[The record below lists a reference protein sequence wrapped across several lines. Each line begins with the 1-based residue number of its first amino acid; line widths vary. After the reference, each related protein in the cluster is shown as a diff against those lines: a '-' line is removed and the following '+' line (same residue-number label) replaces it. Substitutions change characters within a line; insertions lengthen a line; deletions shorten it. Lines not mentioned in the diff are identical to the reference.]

1 MMVPVTSEA
10 TNIEP
15 IRRRVS
21 VRTDPERAFH
31 LFTVRMGTWWPLDAY
46 SRSVNEFAGAVGVTR
61 LEFQARMGG
70 SILEHLADG
79 RVLPWGEVTA
89 WEPPHSVVMAW
100 SPHSLPEPPTEVEVT
115 FTARDADTLVEV
127 EHRGWE
133 VLSEGFR
140 TSLYDIYV
148 RGWTATL
155 ERFAEA
161 ADRDGP

>member
-1 MMVPVTSEA
+1 
-10 TNIEP
+10 
-15 IRRRVS
+15 
-21 VRTDPERAFH
+21 
-31 LFTVRMGTWWPLDAY
+31 
-46 SRSVNEFAGAVGVTR
+46 
-61 LEFQARMGG
+61 
-70 SILEHLADG
+70 
-79 RVLPWGEVTA
+79 
-89 WEPPHSVVMAW
+89 MAW